1 VPASLLPTELGKKR
15 DDEGQP
21 QPRRCADRPTL
32 GMDDSYLF
40 PSIAAVVIGG
50 TFILGGTGLPRNCG
64 GAIVLTALVSVL
76 LAKSAPDYA
85 RDIVYGVVILVII
98 LLYGRQRGEA

>member
-1 VPASLLPTELGKKR
+1 VR
-15 DDEGQP
+15 
-21 QPRRCADRPTL
+21 
-32 GMDDSYLF
+32 
-40 PSIAAVVIGG
+40 
-50 TFILGGTGLPRNCG
+50 
-64 GAIVLTALVSVL
+64 TALVSVL